1 MKREVILFTDDR
13 YALQRLNSTLANPLL
28 AQSDVHL
35 ELHWSPGH
43 ADIPGNEAAHDM
55 SRRAEIETNLS
66 RTMEERER
74 ILMAEKKANRPKL
87 GWTVSFAGPEVTG
100 AAASPLNFPSHLS
113 MPIRSK

>member
-1 MKREVILFTDDR
+1 
-13 YALQRLNSTLANPLL
+13 
-28 AQSDVHL
+28 
-35 ELHWSPGH
+35 
-43 ADIPGNEAAHDM
+43 
-55 SRRAEIETNLS
+55 
-66 RTMEERER
+66 MEERER